1 MRAASSSAAER
12 DLNRLRSVMLYDST
26 LQPLTHKQEPHEQ
39 KKQEPQEQKKQ
50 EPQEQKK
57 QEPQKQEQQKQEPQK
72 QEPQKQEPQ
81 KQEQKK
87 QEPQK
92 QEPQKQEPP
101 SFRPGLN
108 QDPLFWCFYVMK
120 HGAFKYDQLANR
132 FTAEQD
138 SKRDEIMRLRETGK
152 QLKQSTGIKF
162 TASGMEGDIMSPRI
176 SLHAFQVLACLN
188 SLNAVFVNPANHVYA
203 EFIHDAVTS
212 KPVFIVERNNKQLS
226 MKQATEEQLASL
238 RATNY
243 RVENP
248 QKPIKSISAYT
259 VADLTEMCHELKIQL
274 GAKMKKQELYD
285 AVAQKLVL

>member
-26 LQPLTHKQEPHEQ
+26 LQPLTQKQEPHEQKKQEPQEQKKHEPQEQ

-57 QEPQKQEQQKQEPQK
+57 QEPQ
-72 QEPQKQEPQ
+72 
-81 KQEQKK
+81 EQK
-87 QEPQK
+87 
-92 QEPQKQEPP
+92 KQEPP

-212 KPVFIVERNNKQLS
+212 KPVFIVERNNKQLT